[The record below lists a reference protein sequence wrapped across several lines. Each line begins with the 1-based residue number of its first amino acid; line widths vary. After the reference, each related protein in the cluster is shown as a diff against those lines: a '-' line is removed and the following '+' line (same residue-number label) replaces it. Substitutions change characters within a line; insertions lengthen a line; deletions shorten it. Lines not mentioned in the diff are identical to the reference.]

1 MFWHPWILWMSLF
14 QYLLTLLN
22 RVENPVNRRRSTV
35 LARLNI
41 SAVESKF
48 FLHPFT
54 CLAKNTEGISTAY
67 IQLIHPGKQ
76 ESRLLE
82 MQFCFPMVR
91 YHDLEVCHAISSAH
105 DALRFLLTWGLP
117 FTLLLRWT
125 VSSVKFFCPTFL
137 LLTHLSA
144 PKDKV
149 LGPQLCISISI
160 LLSFLYMIVSSMI
173 MQTIA
178 NHSISRA
185 S

>member
-1 MFWHPWILWMSLF
+1 MWQGDKPGICIVSIIDAICTILLI
-14 QYLLTLLN
+14 LLN
-22 RVENPVNRRRSTV
+22 RVENPLNRRRSTV

-76 ESRLLE
+76 ESHLFE
-82 MQFCFPMVR
+82 MQLCIPMVR

-105 DALRFLLTWGLP
+105 NALRFLLTWGLP

-144 PKDKV
+144 YVFPY
-149 LGPQLCISISI
+149 
-160 LLSFLYMIVSSMI
+160 LSYLVFFTWL
-173 MQTIA
+173 
-178 NHSISRA
+178 
-185 S
+185 